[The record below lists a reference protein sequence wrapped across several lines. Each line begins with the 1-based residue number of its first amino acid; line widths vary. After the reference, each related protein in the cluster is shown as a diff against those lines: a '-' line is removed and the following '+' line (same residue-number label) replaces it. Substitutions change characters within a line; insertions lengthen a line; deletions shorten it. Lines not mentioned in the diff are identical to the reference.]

1 MTDKKTIIALENPP
15 RDFFPDQ
22 RTYAYFLTLVT
33 KINEI
38 ITSVNNLPPILLG
51 VREEQQQ
58 LIRGYKTINDSVQK
72 IRPYQGTKYAN
83 EREEKQAES
92 DEMYQRYIYEKE
104 KALKQG
110 QDAYN
115 QFLEEN
121 KFTDYF

>member
-1 MTDKKTIIALENPP
+1 MTSKKKIIALENPP

-22 RTYAYFLTLVT
+22 RTYAYFLNLVA

-38 ITSVNNLPPILLG
+38 IVSVNDSQPILIGL
-51 VREEQQQ
+51 RTIQDQ
-58 LIRGYKTINDSVQK
+58 LITAYKIVNDSVQK

-83 EREEKQAES
+83 EREEKQTES
-92 DEMYQRYIYEKE
+92 DEMHRRYIAEKE

-110 QDAYN
+110 EEAYN

-121 KFTDYF
+121 EFFKYF